1 MRASGAGR
9 AQRALRRHV
18 SRHAWLV
25 LRTGTVSAE
34 ALQRPSRDGCVAAE
48 PRARSR
54 RASLEVS
61 CGESRIPGLR
71 SWGAPPACC
80 AAGEAY

>member
-9 AQRALRRHV
+9 EQRALRPA
-18 SRHAWLV
+18 RHAWLV
-25 LRTGTVSAE
+25 LRTGAVSAE
-34 ALQRPSRDGCVAAE
+34 APRRPSRDDCMAAE

-54 RASLEVS
+54 RAMLEVS

-71 SWGAPPACC
+71 SWGAPPACR